1 MNANRCA
8 PGLRTALAPAATNLS
23 ATLARTKAPFAATT
37 RLLPFTSTRSY
48 QDGPRKPFDGPPRG
62 PRGPPGPRRPGP
74 GSAPQNK
81 NRSAFENWAADSGPA
96 RPLFKR
102 GPGQQFEGRPP
113 GPNRYQGGHRP
124 PGPNRFQGGQR
135 PPPFGDRPPGPRGP
149 PGSSYQG
156 TKPPP
161 ERQGPGF
168 AGTPKAKVAPKP
180 RYQRHTRTG
189 FEDIPDP
196 KASAPAAA
204 PIGVTAPEIMIGEDG
219 VGLKGPFRTA
229 SVLRDLNPETHE
241 LRQVAPGTDGVPI
254 CKVIDLAAEAAVRAA
269 REEREK
275 ARQKAKAKHKI
286 VEISWAIADND
297 LALKGRRV
305 KEFLESGF
313 RVEVVLLPRKRG
325 RKATVEECEEL
336 MGRVREV
343 FGQVE
348 GAKEARKP
356 DGELGKTLRMFVEK
370 ATKA

>member
-8 PGLRTALAPAATNLS
+8 PGLRTALAPATTNLS

-37 RLLPFTSTRSY
+37 RLLPYTFTRSF
-48 QDGPRKPFDGPPRG
+48 QDGPRNPFDGPPRG
-62 PRGPPGPRRPGP
+62 PRFPPGQRRPGP

-81 NRSAFENWAADSGPA
+81 GRSAFDDWAAEAAPSKPLFRRGPA
-96 RPLFKR
+96 PSLD
-102 GPGQQFEGRPP
+102 GRPP

-124 PGPNRFQGGQR
+124 PGPNRYQGGPR
-135 PPPFGDRPPGPRGP
+135 PPFGDRPPGPRPP
-149 PGSSYQG
+149 PGSSQQG
-156 TKPPP
+156 PRPPV

-168 AGTPKAKVAPKP
+168 AGTPKARVAPKP
-180 RYQRHTRTG
+180 RYQRHARTG
-189 FEDIPDP
+189 FDE
-196 KASAPAAA
+196 APEAEEAKPA
-204 PIGVTAPEIMIGEDG
+204 GPPGGVTAPEIMIGEDG

-229 SVLRDLNPETHE
+229 AILRDLNPETHE

-254 CKVIDLAAEAAVRAA
+254 CKVFDLAAEAAARAA

-275 ARQKAKAKHKI
+275 ARLKAKAKHKI

-305 KEFLESGF
+305 KEFLENGF

-325 RKATVEECEEL
+325 RKASEAECEEL
-336 MGRVREV
+336 IGRVRGV
-343 FGQVE
+343 FGEVE

-356 DGELGKTLRMFVEK
+356 DGEVGKTLRMFVEK
-370 ATKA
+370 PAKV